1 MSRIP
6 EARPNALRDGE
17 PDFVLLLPKQKHAI
31 GCILFGVD
39 WCDRRAAALRI
50 ATVQL
55 LDFQFLDVGRIRQ
68 HHRTQID
75 RRLGGMNCTGKAM
88 LQELRHEA
96 TVINVSMG

>member
-17 PDFVLLLPKQKHAI
+17 PDFVLLRPKKKHAI

-39 WCDRRAAALRI
+39 RCDRGAAALRV

-55 LDFQFLDVGRIRQ
+55 LDLQFLDMGRIRQ
-68 HHRTQID
+68 HHRTKIH
-75 RRLGGMNCTGKAM
+75 RRAAGMDCTGKTM
-88 LQELRHEA
+88 LYELRH
-96 TVINVSMG
+96 SPL